1 VSSETKKERLV
12 SEEPVFI
19 NFFLRRWLRRFREVR
34 ARRKLARQERID
46 ELLGS
51 GEQMAR
57 ATRTMALSFLERWL
71 P

>member
-1 VSSETKKERLV
+1 MADTRIISQ
-12 SEEPVFI
+12 EPVFI
-19 NFFLRRWLRRFREVR
+19 NFFVRRWLRRFRELR

-46 ELLGS
+46 ELLGT

-57 ATRTMALSFLERWL
+57 ATRTLATTLMDRWL